1 MLEVFFI
8 IIKLICSLII
18 ILALIGLSYK
28 ISNDKFS
35 KYTQSK
41 YIKILE
47 RTQISKEAYILIVKV
62 GEKGYILSV
71 TNNNV
76 EKLNELTK
84 DEIINI
90 EINKKKERELV
101 DNKFNSILEK
111 IKIFNKDNK

>member
-1 MLEVFFI
+1 MLEVFLI

-18 ILALIGLSYK
+18 ILALIYLSYK
-28 ISNDKFS
+28 ISNDKLS

-41 YIKILE
+41 YIKVLE
-47 RTQISKEAYILIVKV
+47 RTQISKEAYILVVKA

-84 DEIINI
+84 DEILSLEKSKEK
-90 EINKKKERELV
+90 EIELV
-101 DNKFNSILEK
+101 NSRVNRILDKVKILSKENK
-111 IKIFNKDNK
+111 

>member
-1 MLEVFFI
+1 MLEIFFI
-8 IIKLICSLII
+8 ILKLICSLII
-18 ILALIGLSYK
+18 ILALIYLSYK
-28 ISNDKFS
+28 LSNDKLS

-47 RTQISKEAYILIVKV
+47 RTQISKDAYILVVKA

-84 DEIINI
+84 DEVLSLEKSKEK
-90 EINKKKERELV
+90 EIELV
-101 DNKFNSILEK
+101 NNKFNRILDK
-111 IKIFNKDNK
+111 VKIFNKENK